1 MKIIILGTGTSVG
14 IPSLGPLG
22 WGRCDPQNPKNK
34 RQRCSVLI
42 QDKNTNILIDA
53 GPDIKNQ
60 LIDHNVKS
68 LDAVLITHEHSD
80 HVAGLDELRAFY
92 FQNKQKINLYTHIN
106 TGKYLIKRFDYLF
119 NKKYNSQSYFEPP
132 LEFNEIHYYKD
143 FIINDINIKPIK
155 QNHGVMDSIGFVFNN
170 KFAYCTDVVNFPKK
184 SFEQLYGMDI
194 LVLEGLRSKPHVA
207 HAHFELSF
215 KWINELKPK
224 YTYLTHF
231 SPDSDH
237 EEVLS
242 ICPKNV
248 EPAYDGLILRI

>member
-22 WGRCDPQNPKNK
+22 WGRCDPHNPKNK

-42 QDKNTNILIDA
+42 QDKSTNILIDA

-132 LEFNEIHYYKD
+132 LEFNEIHD
-143 FIINDINIKPIK
+143 LCTVAQIFDLFCN
-155 QNHGVMDSIGFVFNN
+155 FV
-170 KFAYCTDVVNFPKK
+170 
-184 SFEQLYGMDI
+184 
-194 LVLEGLRSKPHVA
+194 
-207 HAHFELSF
+207 
-215 KWINELKPK
+215 
-224 YTYLTHF
+224 
-231 SPDSDH
+231 
-237 EEVLS
+237 
-242 ICPKNV
+242 
-248 EPAYDGLILRI
+248 